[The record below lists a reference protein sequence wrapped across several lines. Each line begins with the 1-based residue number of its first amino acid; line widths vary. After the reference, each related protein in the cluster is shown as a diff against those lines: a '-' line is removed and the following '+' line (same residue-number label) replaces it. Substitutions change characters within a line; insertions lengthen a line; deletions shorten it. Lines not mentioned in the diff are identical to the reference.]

1 MCAVLALL
9 EEREREIF
17 VRIMWYVYVNIDGSY
32 PDILIIL
39 HTFACSFEVLSIAEK
54 LQGGGGGVTYSTL
67 YYSTLYFNTIDR
79 MNIRNQVDVRLPY
92 TAPSAELFALAAASP
107 SLLVSFSANF
117 DEEFGDEWI
126 NGDFIDEP
134 PF

>member
-1 MCAVLALL
+1 
-9 EEREREIF
+9 
-17 VRIMWYVYVNIDGSY
+17 MWYVYVNIDGSY

-54 LQGGGGGVTYSTL
+54 LQGGGGGVT
-67 YYSTLYFNTIDR
+67 YSTLYFNTIDR